1 MKRSAPKHGP
11 CPIGRKAVS
20 PEAQLPVLPTKQH
33 QGLNVLTQSRRKVD
47 IVRCPIVFT
56 ITGSYSA
63 GTRSFMVSSV
73 PIIRWRCR
81 LGSGLR

>member
-47 IVRCPIVFT
+47 IVQ
-56 ITGSYSA
+56 
-63 GTRSFMVSSV
+63 
-73 PIIRWRCR
+73 
-81 LGSGLR
+81 